1 MNYSDIINKVS
12 GDMNLSPDIV
22 DKAYKAFWLYIRNTV
37 QELPLKEELSKEEF
51 LKIKPNF
58 NIPSLGKLTCTYNR
72 YIGVKEKF
80 KYIKKLRENNENI
93 KRN

>member
-80 KYIKKLRENNENI
+80 KYIKKLRENNEDI